1 MASGG
6 RDWDA
11 EYALS
16 KLLQMGTVA
25 EYHNEFEILINRVTR
40 ISEGLLKMFYISG
53 LKLALQIELLRAR
66 PTTLGDAFSLARIT
80 EGRFEDENNQA
91 VDDNVDEE
99 GKNVEDQQ
107 VSEGDDD
114 TNNDDVGY
122 MRQPIEDESWFLAHE
137 IDYPN
142 DNDARDQASELV
154 LVDGKQDDAK
164 VVGVANEQNS
174 DEPNMVEGIGEINV
188 GANEKNKGV
197 DKEVQYSVYILHVL
211 ISFLKH
217 LNDKYIKKKK
227 MEAEIQRRI
236 WRLNTC

>member
-1 MASGG
+1 
-6 RDWDA
+6 
-11 EYALS
+11 
-16 KLLQMGTVA
+16 MGTVA

-53 LKLALQIELLRAR
+53 LKPTLRCALLRSN
-66 PTTLGDAFSLARIT
+66 PTTLGKDFSLACAAEACFTNLQFWELLRSNPTTLRDSFFRARIT
-80 EGRFEDENNQA
+80 EGHFEDENNQV

-142 DNDARDQASELV
+142 NNNDTRDQASKLETKV
-154 LVDGKQDDAK
+154 LVDSKQDDAK
-164 VVGVANEQNS
+164 VVGVTNEQNS
-174 DEPNMVEGIGEINV
+174 DEPNMLIRTLH
-188 GANEKNKGV
+188 
-197 DKEVQYSVYILHVL
+197 ILALLVMSKFIRIC
-211 ISFLKH
+211 ISFVILEV
-217 LNDKYIKKKK
+217 LLSEYFGSDKI
-227 MEAEIQRRI
+227 M
-236 WRLNTC
+236 L